1 MLKNLFYEEQ
11 QRDTKRTIR
20 PTDMDQSVVDCV
32 RGISSFI
39 CNIIMCL
46 VVVLI
51 AILLFR
57 HGGSLFYEVDR
68 LLNVIYDTIL
78 EMCEFLG
85 GCINVRESI

>member
-11 QRDTKRTIR
+11 QRDTKHTIR
-20 PTDMDQSVVDCV
+20 PIDMDQSVVDCV

-51 AILLFR
+51 AILLFK
-57 HGGSLFYEVDR
+57 HGGSLFYEMDR
-68 LLNVIYDTIL
+68 LLNTSLRTVI
-78 EMCEFLG
+78 
-85 GCINVRESI
+85 VV